1 MRRPQRL
8 IHVVQRRGCFV
19 QRKVRQKTE
28 IKLAKKTFRCCYAI
42 QGKSSSSCYTAFNE
56 KKMTDMV
63 YGFLVGQK
71 LRRSS
76 YAPLLK
82 NHHKVT
88 QFFGKTTL
96 EKIKVLIFKI
106 I

>member
-1 MRRPQRL
+1 
-8 IHVVQRRGCFV
+8 
-19 QRKVRQKTE
+19 
-28 IKLAKKTFRCCYAI
+28 
-42 QGKSSSSCYTAFNE
+42 
-56 KKMTDMV
+56 MV